1 MKKRNLIFIIVGLVL
16 IVGIL
21 TTILIVRGSIWQ
33 KEKVSDEFKQAQ
45 ATFDIRLNSDHTE
58 YYIYRLKS
66 GANTDGATITI
77 PDSVDG
83 IPVTRLIDRD
93 LGFSSYNNI
102 SKLIIGKNISY
113 IGTKS
118 TISSDETQ
126 ELGDDFF
133 SLATSLTA
141 IEVSLENTSF
151 SSHNGILY
159 NKDQTVLL
167 RYPASKTMSNQQ
179 ASHRLVTEINLTT
192 ATKINDYAFSKCK
205 SLEKVT
211 IGNSVKSIGKSAF
224 SGCENLVNVNFNN
237 APIKS
242 IGTKAFERCHSL
254 DTIVLPTQ
262 LEKLGSSVFMGC
274 SQLVEIYFSN
284 TILEIGRNCF
294 TGCTSLETIYTDFDF
309 VDQLKVIFAQ
319 NNEKF
324 IDYITGISRN

>member
-1 MKKRNLIFIIVGLVL
+1 M
-16 IVGIL
+16 
-21 TTILIVRGSIWQ
+21 
-33 KEKVSDEFKQAQ
+33 
-45 ATFDIRLNSDHTE
+45 
-58 YYIYRLKS
+58 
-66 GANTDGATITI
+66 
-77 PDSVDG
+77 
-83 IPVTRLIDRD
+83 
-93 LGFSSYNNI
+93 
-102 SKLIIGKNISY
+102 
-113 IGTKS
+113 
-118 TISSDETQ
+118 
-126 ELGDDFF
+126 
-133 SLATSLTA
+133 
-141 IEVSLENTSF
+141 
-151 SSHNGILY
+151 
-159 NKDQTVLL
+159 
-167 RYPASKTMSNQQ
+167 
-179 ASHRLVTEINLTT
+179 NLT
-192 ATKINDYAFSKCK
+192 
-205 SLEKVT
+205 LEMITFGENVET
-211 IGNSVKSIGKSAF
+211 IGDEAF

>member
-1 MKKRNLIFIIVGLVL
+1 MVF
-16 IVGIL
+16 
-21 TTILIVRGSIWQ
+21 
-33 KEKVSDEFKQAQ
+33 
-45 ATFDIRLNSDHTE
+45 
-58 YYIYRLKS
+58 
-66 GANTDGATITI
+66 
-77 PDSVDG
+77 
-83 IPVTRLIDRD
+83 
-93 LGFSSYNNI
+93 
-102 SKLIIGKNISY
+102 
-113 IGTKS
+113 
-118 TISSDETQ
+118 
-126 ELGDDFF
+126 
-133 SLATSLTA
+133 
-141 IEVSLENTSF
+141 
-151 SSHNGILY
+151 LY

-179 ASHRLVTEINLTT
+179 ASHRFVIPNTVILIYEKAFSLNLT
-192 ATKINDYAFSKCK
+192 
-205 SLEKVT
+205 LEMITFGENVET
-211 IGNSVKSIGKSAF
+211 IGDEAF

-324 IDYITGISRN
+324 IDYITGTSRN

>member
-141 IEVSLENTSF
+141 IEVSLANTSF

-179 ASHRLVTEINLTT
+179 ASHRFVIPNTVILIYEKAFSLNLT
-192 ATKINDYAFSKCK
+192 
-205 SLEKVT
+205 LEMITFGENVET
-211 IGNSVKSIGKSAF
+211 IGDEAF

-324 IDYITGISRN
+324 IDYITGSSRN

>member
-159 NKDQTVLL
+159 N
-167 RYPASKTMSNQQ
+167 
-179 ASHRLVTEINLTT
+179 
-192 ATKINDYAFSKCK
+192 
-205 SLEKVT
+205 
-211 IGNSVKSIGKSAF
+211 
-224 SGCENLVNVNFNN
+224 
-237 APIKS
+237 
-242 IGTKAFERCHSL
+242 
-254 DTIVLPTQ
+254 
-262 LEKLGSSVFMGC
+262 
-274 SQLVEIYFSN
+274 
-284 TILEIGRNCF
+284 
-294 TGCTSLETIYTDFDF
+294 
-309 VDQLKVIFAQ
+309 
-319 NNEKF
+319 
-324 IDYITGISRN
+324 